1 MDNFQA
7 LILGLVEGLTEYLP
21 VSSTG
26 HLLLA
31 QRLMGIDSSTASD
44 AFAICIQAG
53 AILAVLGIYRQR
65 VAQMVMGAVGRNEAG
80 QRLLINLLSAFVPA
94 AVLGLLLEKPI
105 KKYLF
110 GGDEWGL
117 WPVVAAWFAGGM
129 AILVVSL
136 ARRRR
141 GTSPTTGFDLEHLT
155 VRMALIVGLAQCIA
169 MWPGVSRSLI
179 TIVGGVLVGL
189 SLPAAV
195 ELSFL
200 LGVITLTAATAY
212 DALKHGP
219 EMLAT
224 YGATPLLIGFGAAW
238 LSAVLAVKW
247 MVGYL
252 KSHGMEIFGWYRVAL
267 ALSLPRG
274 FSGPRPD
281 HGPHHSRPSIRHPLR
296 GRAHRSERGANPD
309 RRHRGHPRP
318 AGSHR
323 ILQALP
329 LVALVRRHRPVP
341 PRLPLSRSRRRSR
354 RRGCHRFR
362 LAGNRRQCN
371 QRPLLR
377 WRASQEFGVHHV
389 EIRLDGDMRMR
400 FPVPVVRINQAPPGS
415 PPPPFQSPA
424 TG

>member
-7 LILGLVEGLTEYLP
+7 FILGLVEGLTEYLP

-31 QRLMGIDSSTASD
+31 QRLMGIESSTASD

-65 VAQMVMGAVGRNEAG
+65 VAQMVMGVVGRNETG
-80 QRLLINLLSAFVPA
+80 RHLLIALVSAFVPA

-117 WPVVAAWFAGGM
+117 WPVVAAWLVGGI
-129 AILVVSL
+129 AILAVSF

-141 GTSPTTGFDLEHLT
+141 GSSPTTGLDLEQLT
-155 VRMALIVGLAQCIA
+155 IRMALIVGFAQCLA

-212 DALKHGP
+212 DALKHGA

-267 ALSLPRG
+267 AFVVAAWLLW
-274 FSGPRPD
+274 
-281 HGPHHSRPSIRHPLR
+281 PSI
-296 GRAHRSERGANPD
+296 
-309 RRHRGHPRP
+309 
-318 AGSHR
+318 
-323 ILQALP
+323 
-329 LVALVRRHRPVP
+329 
-341 PRLPLSRSRRRSR
+341 
-354 RRGCHRFR
+354 
-362 LAGNRRQCN
+362 
-371 QRPLLR
+371 
-377 WRASQEFGVHHV
+377 
-389 EIRLDGDMRMR
+389 
-400 FPVPVVRINQAPPGS
+400 
-415 PPPPFQSPA
+415 
-424 TG
+424 

>member
-7 LILGLVEGLTEYLP
+7 FILGLVEGLTEYLP

-31 QRLMGIDSSTASD
+31 QRLMGIESSTASD

-65 VAQMVMGAVGRNEAG
+65 VGQMVMGVVGRNETG
-80 QRLLINLLSAFVPA
+80 RHLLIALVSAFVPA

-110 GGDEWGL
+110 GGDAWGL
-117 WPVVAAWFAGGM
+117 WPVVAAWLVGGI
-129 AILVVSL
+129 AILAVSF

-141 GTSPTTGFDLEHLT
+141 GSSPTTGLDLEQLT
-155 VRMALIVGLAQCIA
+155 IRMALIVGFAQCLA

-200 LGVITLTAATAY
+200 LGVITLSAATAY

-267 ALSLPRG
+267 AFVVAAWLLW
-274 FSGPRPD
+274 
-281 HGPHHSRPSIRHPLR
+281 PS
-296 GRAHRSERGANPD
+296 
-309 RRHRGHPRP
+309 
-318 AGSHR
+318 
-323 ILQALP
+323 
-329 LVALVRRHRPVP
+329 
-341 PRLPLSRSRRRSR
+341 
-354 RRGCHRFR
+354 
-362 LAGNRRQCN
+362 
-371 QRPLLR
+371 
-377 WRASQEFGVHHV
+377 
-389 EIRLDGDMRMR
+389 
-400 FPVPVVRINQAPPGS
+400 
-415 PPPPFQSPA
+415 
-424 TG
+424 T

>member
-1 MDNFQA
+1 VDNFQA

-141 GTSPTTGFDLEHLT
+141 GTSPTTGFDLEQLT
-155 VRMALIVGLAQCIA
+155 IRMALIVGFAQCIA

-267 ALSLPRG
+267 AFVVAAWLLW
-274 FSGPRPD
+274 
-281 HGPHHSRPSIRHPLR
+281 PS
-296 GRAHRSERGANPD
+296 
-309 RRHRGHPRP
+309 
-318 AGSHR
+318 
-323 ILQALP
+323 
-329 LVALVRRHRPVP
+329 
-341 PRLPLSRSRRRSR
+341 
-354 RRGCHRFR
+354 
-362 LAGNRRQCN
+362 
-371 QRPLLR
+371 
-377 WRASQEFGVHHV
+377 
-389 EIRLDGDMRMR
+389 
-400 FPVPVVRINQAPPGS
+400 
-415 PPPPFQSPA
+415 
-424 TG
+424 T

>member
-212 DALKHGP
+212 DAPKHGP

-267 ALSLPRG
+267 AFVVAAWLLW
-274 FSGPRPD
+274 
-281 HGPHHSRPSIRHPLR
+281 PS
-296 GRAHRSERGANPD
+296 
-309 RRHRGHPRP
+309 
-318 AGSHR
+318 
-323 ILQALP
+323 
-329 LVALVRRHRPVP
+329 
-341 PRLPLSRSRRRSR
+341 
-354 RRGCHRFR
+354 
-362 LAGNRRQCN
+362 
-371 QRPLLR
+371 
-377 WRASQEFGVHHV
+377 
-389 EIRLDGDMRMR
+389 
-400 FPVPVVRINQAPPGS
+400 
-415 PPPPFQSPA
+415 
-424 TG
+424 T

>member
-53 AILAVLGIYRQR
+53 AILAVLGVYRQR

-136 ARRRR
+136 VRRRR
-141 GTSPTTGFDLEHLT
+141 GTSPTSGFDLEHLT
-155 VRMALIVGLAQCIA
+155 VRMALIVGFAQCIA

-267 ALSLPRG
+267 AFVVAAWLLW
-274 FSGPRPD
+274 
-281 HGPHHSRPSIRHPLR
+281 PS
-296 GRAHRSERGANPD
+296 
-309 RRHRGHPRP
+309 
-318 AGSHR
+318 
-323 ILQALP
+323 
-329 LVALVRRHRPVP
+329 
-341 PRLPLSRSRRRSR
+341 
-354 RRGCHRFR
+354 
-362 LAGNRRQCN
+362 
-371 QRPLLR
+371 
-377 WRASQEFGVHHV
+377 
-389 EIRLDGDMRMR
+389 
-400 FPVPVVRINQAPPGS
+400 
-415 PPPPFQSPA
+415 
-424 TG
+424 T

>member
-1 MDNFQA
+1 VDNFQA

-21 VSSTG
+21 VSSTS

-141 GTSPTTGFDLEHLT
+141 GTSPTTGFDLEQLT
-155 VRMALIVGLAQCIA
+155 IRMALIVGFAQCIA

-267 ALSLPRG
+267 AFVVAAWLLW
-274 FSGPRPD
+274 
-281 HGPHHSRPSIRHPLR
+281 PS
-296 GRAHRSERGANPD
+296 
-309 RRHRGHPRP
+309 
-318 AGSHR
+318 
-323 ILQALP
+323 
-329 LVALVRRHRPVP
+329 
-341 PRLPLSRSRRRSR
+341 
-354 RRGCHRFR
+354 
-362 LAGNRRQCN
+362 
-371 QRPLLR
+371 
-377 WRASQEFGVHHV
+377 
-389 EIRLDGDMRMR
+389 
-400 FPVPVVRINQAPPGS
+400 
-415 PPPPFQSPA
+415 
-424 TG
+424 T

>member
-200 LGVITLTAATAY
+200 LGVITLTADTAY

-267 ALSLPRG
+267 AFVVAAWLLW
-274 FSGPRPD
+274 
-281 HGPHHSRPSIRHPLR
+281 PS
-296 GRAHRSERGANPD
+296 
-309 RRHRGHPRP
+309 
-318 AGSHR
+318 
-323 ILQALP
+323 
-329 LVALVRRHRPVP
+329 
-341 PRLPLSRSRRRSR
+341 
-354 RRGCHRFR
+354 
-362 LAGNRRQCN
+362 
-371 QRPLLR
+371 
-377 WRASQEFGVHHV
+377 
-389 EIRLDGDMRMR
+389 
-400 FPVPVVRINQAPPGS
+400 
-415 PPPPFQSPA
+415 
-424 TG
+424 T

>member
-53 AILAVLGIYRQR
+53 AILAVLGLYRQR

-155 VRMALIVGLAQCIA
+155 VRMALIVGFAQCIA

-267 ALSLPRG
+267 AFVVAAWLLW
-274 FSGPRPD
+274 
-281 HGPHHSRPSIRHPLR
+281 PS
-296 GRAHRSERGANPD
+296 
-309 RRHRGHPRP
+309 
-318 AGSHR
+318 
-323 ILQALP
+323 
-329 LVALVRRHRPVP
+329 
-341 PRLPLSRSRRRSR
+341 
-354 RRGCHRFR
+354 
-362 LAGNRRQCN
+362 
-371 QRPLLR
+371 
-377 WRASQEFGVHHV
+377 
-389 EIRLDGDMRMR
+389 
-400 FPVPVVRINQAPPGS
+400 
-415 PPPPFQSPA
+415 
-424 TG
+424 T

>member
-141 GTSPTTGFDLEHLT
+141 GTSPTTGFDLEQLT

-267 ALSLPRG
+267 AFVVAAWLLW
-274 FSGPRPD
+274 
-281 HGPHHSRPSIRHPLR
+281 PS
-296 GRAHRSERGANPD
+296 
-309 RRHRGHPRP
+309 
-318 AGSHR
+318 
-323 ILQALP
+323 
-329 LVALVRRHRPVP
+329 
-341 PRLPLSRSRRRSR
+341 
-354 RRGCHRFR
+354 
-362 LAGNRRQCN
+362 
-371 QRPLLR
+371 
-377 WRASQEFGVHHV
+377 
-389 EIRLDGDMRMR
+389 
-400 FPVPVVRINQAPPGS
+400 
-415 PPPPFQSPA
+415 
-424 TG
+424 T

>member
-1 MDNFQA
+1 MDYYQA

-31 QRLMGIDSSTASD
+31 QRMMGIPSSTASD

-53 AILAVLGIYRQR
+53 AILAVLGLYRQR
-65 VAQMVMGAVGRNEAG
+65 VAQMTLGLLGRNETG
-80 QRLLINLLSAFVPA
+80 RRLLLNLVSAFVPA
-94 AVLGLLLEKPI
+94 ALLGLLLEKPI

-117 WPVVAAWFAGGM
+117 WPVVAAWLVGGI
-129 AILVVSL
+129 AILAVSF
-136 ARRRR
+136 ARKRR
-141 GTSPTTGFDLEHLT
+141 GDSPSTGLDLDQLT
-155 VRMALIVGLAQCIA
+155 VRMALVVGFAQCIA

-212 DALKHGP
+212 DTIKHGP

-224 YGATPLLIGFGAAW
+224 YGAVPLLIGFGSAW
-238 LSAVLAVKW
+238 LSAVLAVQW

-267 ALSLPRG
+267 AIAVTVWLLWPV
-274 FSGPRPD
+274 
-281 HGPHHSRPSIRHPLR
+281 
-296 GRAHRSERGANPD
+296 GA
-309 RRHRGHPRP
+309 
-318 AGSHR
+318 
-323 ILQALP
+323 
-329 LVALVRRHRPVP
+329 
-341 PRLPLSRSRRRSR
+341 
-354 RRGCHRFR
+354 
-362 LAGNRRQCN
+362 
-371 QRPLLR
+371 
-377 WRASQEFGVHHV
+377 
-389 EIRLDGDMRMR
+389 
-400 FPVPVVRINQAPPGS
+400 
-415 PPPPFQSPA
+415 PA
-424 TG
+424 TVPAP

>member
-141 GTSPTTGFDLEHLT
+141 GTSPTTGFDLKHLT
-155 VRMALIVGLAQCIA
+155 VRMALIVGVAQCIA

-238 LSAVLAVKW
+238 VSAVLAVKW

-267 ALSLPRG
+267 ALVVAAWLLW
-274 FSGPRPD
+274 
-281 HGPHHSRPSIRHPLR
+281 PS
-296 GRAHRSERGANPD
+296 
-309 RRHRGHPRP
+309 
-318 AGSHR
+318 
-323 ILQALP
+323 
-329 LVALVRRHRPVP
+329 
-341 PRLPLSRSRRRSR
+341 
-354 RRGCHRFR
+354 
-362 LAGNRRQCN
+362 
-371 QRPLLR
+371 
-377 WRASQEFGVHHV
+377 
-389 EIRLDGDMRMR
+389 
-400 FPVPVVRINQAPPGS
+400 
-415 PPPPFQSPA
+415 
-424 TG
+424 T

>member
-1 MDNFQA
+1 MYNFQA

-212 DALKHGP
+212 YALKHGP

-267 ALSLPRG
+267 AFVVAAWLLW
-274 FSGPRPD
+274 
-281 HGPHHSRPSIRHPLR
+281 PS
-296 GRAHRSERGANPD
+296 
-309 RRHRGHPRP
+309 
-318 AGSHR
+318 
-323 ILQALP
+323 
-329 LVALVRRHRPVP
+329 
-341 PRLPLSRSRRRSR
+341 
-354 RRGCHRFR
+354 
-362 LAGNRRQCN
+362 
-371 QRPLLR
+371 
-377 WRASQEFGVHHV
+377 
-389 EIRLDGDMRMR
+389 
-400 FPVPVVRINQAPPGS
+400 
-415 PPPPFQSPA
+415 
-424 TG
+424 T